1 MRMQRRP
8 VIRRGAAAPRRV
20 GGGRVVAGSVTALLL
35 VLAALAG
42 CASVP
47 TSSPVQVL
55 RRVGEGDTPVLPPGP
70 VDGSNALDLVRGFV
84 YASGSSPDRHGAAR
98 RFLSPEAAGWDDGV
112 GVTVLDEQ
120 FDTVYPTTV
129 DPEGDTRTVRIRGTA
144 LGKLTPGGWFEAGQA
159 PVQLDVGVVRR
170 EGQWRISRLPAGVLV
185 RLSDL
190 RANYRTVKTWFVDP
204 VRGVAV
210 PDLRYLPGSPARA
223 QAARAMELLLAGP
236 STALQGA
243 ATSMLPRGAQL
254 RSNVAVSPEGALI
267 VDLTQVGELDE
278 TGRRLLAAQVVL
290 SLAEV
295 SVGRVRLLVDGAPL
309 LADRPDLTRD
319 DVASLIAEPAQAP
332 TVPALVVY
340 GGRVHQVA
348 AGQPDTAL
356 PGPVGDGRLD
366 VRSAA
371 SSPEGGRIAVVAAD
385 GPRVQLMTAGPD
397 GAATPVGLESPSMA
411 RPSWAPTGA
420 EVWTVLDST
429 AVARVRFAADGTP
442 QIGRVNAAALTALGP
457 VDDLRLSRD
466 GLRVAAVVRGRL
478 YAAAVARAPD
488 GDVAIR
494 NVRPLRAADLGDVVA
509 ADWRAAET
517 VVAVSRGGEGL
528 VSQVSIDGLSWDSV
542 PSSNLT
548 PPLRAVAAAPN
559 RPVLVTDQGG
569 VWSFAG
575 GDLETWRQVVGGVP
589 DAVPLYP
596 G

>member
-1 MRMQRRP
+1 MSRRP
-8 VIRRGAAAPRRV
+8 VTRV
-20 GGGRVVAGSVTALLL
+20 GAGSATALVLLL

-70 VDGSNALDLVRGFV
+70 VDRSNALDLVRGFV

-98 RFLSPEAAGWDDGV
+98 RFLAPEATGWDDGV

-120 FDTVYPTTV
+120 FDTVYPSTV

-144 LGKLTPGGWFEAGQA
+144 LGRLTPGGWFEAAQA
-159 PVQLDVGVVRR
+159 PVQVDVGVVRR
-170 EGQWRISRLPAGVLV
+170 EGQWRIARLPAGVLV

-190 RANYRTVKTWFVDP
+190 RANYRTVKSWFVDP

-243 ATSMLPRGAQL
+243 ATSMLPPGAQL

-278 TGRRLLAAQVVL
+278 NGRRLLAAQVVL
-290 SLAEV
+290 SLGEV

-319 DVASLIAEPAQAP
+319 DIAALIAEPAPTP

-340 GGRVHQVA
+340 GGRVHQVGGA
-348 AGQPDTAL
+348 QPDTAV
-356 PGPVGDGRLD
+356 PGPIGDGRLA

-371 SSPEGGRIAVVAAD
+371 SSPQGGRIAVVAAD
-385 GPRVQLMTAGPD
+385 GPRLRLLTGGPD
-397 GAATPVGLESPSMA
+397 GAATPVGVAGTSMT
-411 RPSWAPTGA
+411 RPSWSPTGA
-420 EVWTVLDST
+420 EVWAVVDSDT
-429 AVARVRFAADGTP
+429 VARVRFGTDGVP
-442 QIGRVNAAALTALGP
+442 LAGQVDASALTALGP

-478 YAAAVARAPD
+478 YAAAVARGAD

-494 NVRPLRAADLGDVVA
+494 NVRSLRAADLGDVVA
-509 ADWRAAET
+509 VDWRAAET

-528 VSQVSIDGLSWDSV
+528 VSQVSVDGLTRDAV